1 MIAMIFQKFPAFF
14 GYGSLVNRATHD
26 YAPAVKARLKGWR
39 RVWRHTVL
47 RPYAYLSVEPADTAI
62 DGLVAAVPG
71 GDWSALDL
79 REAAYKRTAL
89 ANGTLDHGADWA
101 QSVEIYAVAAEH
113 ADPAARHP
121 ILLSY
126 LDVVVQGFL
135 REFGPTGALDFFA
148 STTGWQTAI
157 LNDRDDPIY
166 PRHQQLT
173 PDETAL
179 VDDAV
184 RRVGSKTAP

>member
-1 MIAMIFQKFPAFF
+1 MNSQKFPAFF

-26 YAPAVKARLKGWR
+26 YAPTVPARLNGWR
-39 RVWRHTVL
+39 RVWRHTVM
-47 RPYAYLSVEPADTAI
+47 RPYAFLSVEPAETAI
-62 DGLVAAVPG
+62 DGIIAAVPG
-71 GDWSALDL
+71 GDWAALDL
-79 REAAYKRTAL
+79 REAAYRRTAL
-89 ANGTLDHGADWA
+89 ATETLDHEACWT

-135 REFGPTGALDFFA
+135 REFGTGGTYDFFA
-148 STTGWQTAI
+148 STEGWQTAI
-157 LNDRDDPIY
+157 LNDRAAPIY

-173 PDETAL
+173 PDETAF
-179 VDDAV
+179 VDNTLHRFVAK
-184 RRVGSKTAP
+184 SAP